1 MEIAHWP
8 LYGLRLRTS
17 RLELRLPGLEELNA
31 LAQVAA
37 EGVHDPQTMPF
48 LNSWT
53 DLPPA
58 ERARSVLQ
66 HHWRTLAEWSPE
78 KWELQLVV
86 FLGGVVVGSQSVSAL
101 DFTITREIHSGSWLG
116 QRYQGQGIGTE
127 MRAAILHLAFAGLT
141 AQSAVSEAMTDNP
154 ASVAISRK
162 LGYQANGL
170 DRVRVRDALGYSQ
183 RFAVDRERWQQCR
196 TTLVEIDGLTPC
208 LPQFGLQGA

>member
-8 LYGLRLRTS
+8 LYGLRLRTP

-37 EGVHDPQTMPF
+37 EGVHDPHTMPF

-66 HHWRTLAEWSPE
+66 YHWRTLAEWSPE

-86 FLGGVVVGSQSVSAL
+86 FLGGVVVGSQTVSARE
-101 DFTITREIHSGSWLG
+101 FTITREIHSGSWLG

-170 DRVRVRDALGYSQ
+170 DRVRVRDTLGYSQ
-183 RFAVDRERWQQCR
+183 RFTVDRERWQQCR

-208 LPQFGLQGA
+208 LPQFGVQGA